1 VIREKETAAD
11 VHAEIMRRASYL
23 DCCAHH
29 EVLKGGS
36 MVGIDFGKPLFTREE
51 IQRKIQELGSRIS
64 TEYTEKDLLVVGV
77 LKGALFFMSDLLRSL
92 RISVRMDFIHCT
104 SSASKGSSPVT
115 MLADMKEDIR
125 GKDVLLVED
134 IMDSGVTIA
143 YLKNMLLD
151 RGPASLKVCVLL
163 DKPDRRKVQI
173 EADYAGFRIPN
184 KYVVGYGLDYK
195 DRYRN
200 LPYIAVM
207 PHDEREGT

>member
-1 VIREKETAAD
+1 
-11 VHAEIMRRASYL
+11 
-23 DCCAHH
+23 
-29 EVLKGGS
+29 

-64 TEYTEKDLLVVGV
+64 TEYAEKDLIVVGV
-77 LKGALFFMSDLLRSL
+77 LKGALFFVSDLLRSL

-104 SSASKGSSPVT
+104 SSSSKDGSPVK
-115 MLADMKEDIR
+115 MLADMQEDIR
-125 GKDVLLVED
+125 GKHILLVED
-134 IMDSGVTIA
+134 IMDSGVTVS
-143 YLKNMLLD
+143 YLKKMLQD

-184 KYVVGYGLDYK
+184 KYVVGYGLDYQE
-195 DRYRN
+195 RYRN

-207 PHDEREGT
+207 PHDERDQR

>member
-1 VIREKETAAD
+1 
-11 VHAEIMRRASYL
+11 
-23 DCCAHH
+23 
-29 EVLKGGS
+29 

-64 TEYTEKDLLVVGV
+64 TEYAEKDLLVVGV

-134 IMDSGVTIA
+134 IMDSGVTIDH
-143 YLKNMLLD
+143 LKKMLLE

-200 LPYIAVM
+200 LPYIAVL
-207 PHDEREGT
+207 PHDEREGTRG

>member
-1 VIREKETAAD
+1 
-11 VHAEIMRRASYL
+11 
-23 DCCAHH
+23 
-29 EVLKGGS
+29 

-64 TEYTEKDLLVVGV
+64 TEYAEKDLLVVGV

-134 IMDSGVTIA
+134 IMDSGVTID
-143 YLKNMLLD
+143 YLKKMLLD

-184 KYVVGYGLDYK
+184 KYVVGYGLDYQ

-200 LPYIAVM
+200 LPYIAALKDI
-207 PHDEREGT
+207 PK

>member
-1 VIREKETAAD
+1 
-11 VHAEIMRRASYL
+11 
-23 DCCAHH
+23 
-29 EVLKGGS
+29 

-64 TEYTEKDLLVVGV
+64 TEYSEKDLLVVGV

-134 IMDSGVTIA
+134 IMDSGVTID
-143 YLKNMLLD
+143 YLKKMLLD

-200 LPYIAVM
+200 LPYIAVL
-207 PHDEREGT
+207 PLDEREGT

>member
-1 VIREKETAAD
+1 
-11 VHAEIMRRASYL
+11 
-23 DCCAHH
+23 
-29 EVLKGGS
+29 

-64 TEYTEKDLLVVGV
+64 TEYAERDLLVVGV

-134 IMDSGVTIA
+134 IIDSGVTID
-143 YLKNMLLD
+143 YLKKMLLD

-184 KYVVGYGLDYK
+184 KYVVGYGLDYQ

-200 LPYIAVM
+200 LPYIAVL
-207 PHDEREGT
+207 PHEERDGTPG

>member
-1 VIREKETAAD
+1 
-11 VHAEIMRRASYL
+11 
-23 DCCAHH
+23 
-29 EVLKGGS
+29 

-64 TEYTEKDLLVVGV
+64 TEYAEKDLLVVGV

-104 SSASKGSSPVT
+104 SSSSKGGSPVT

-125 GKDVLLVED
+125 GKHVLLVED
-134 IMDSGVTIA
+134 IMDSGVTVDHI
-143 YLKNMLLD
+143 KKMLLD
-151 RGPASLKVCVLL
+151 RGPESLKVCVLL

-207 PHDEREGT
+207 PHDEREQR

>member
-1 VIREKETAAD
+1 
-11 VHAEIMRRASYL
+11 
-23 DCCAHH
+23 
-29 EVLKGGS
+29 

-64 TEYTEKDLLVVGV
+64 TEYSEKDLIAVGV

-104 SSASKGSSPVT
+104 SSATKGTDGHPVR
-115 MLADMKEDIR
+115 MLCDMKEDIR
-125 GKDVLLVED
+125 GKHVLLIED
-134 IMDSGVTIA
+134 IMDSGVTID
-143 YLKNMLLD
+143 YLKKMLQD

-184 KYVVGYGLDYK
+184 KYVVGYGLDFK

-207 PHDEREGT
+207 PHDEREERQ

>member
-1 VIREKETAAD
+1 
-11 VHAEIMRRASYL
+11 
-23 DCCAHH
+23 
-29 EVLKGGS
+29 

-64 TEYTEKDLLVVGV
+64 TEYAEKDLLVVGV

-134 IMDSGVTIA
+134 IMDSGVTID
-143 YLKNMLLD
+143 YLKKMLLD

-200 LPYIAVM
+200 LPYIAVL
-207 PHDEREGT
+207 PHDEREGTGA

>member
-1 VIREKETAAD
+1 
-11 VHAEIMRRASYL
+11 
-23 DCCAHH
+23 
-29 EVLKGGS
+29 

-51 IQRKIQELGSRIS
+51 IQRKIQEIGLLIS
-64 TEYTEKDLLVVGV
+64 TDYADKDLIAVGV

-104 SSASKGSSPVT
+104 SSATKGQDGNPVR
-115 MLADMKEDIR
+115 MLCDMKEEIK
-125 GKDVLLVED
+125 GKHVLLIED
-134 IMDSGVTIA
+134 IMDSGVTID
-143 YLKNMLLD
+143 YLKKMLLE

-163 DKPDRRKVQI
+163 DKTGRRQVPI

-200 LPYIAVM
+200 LPYIAVL
-207 PHDEREGT
+207 PVEERQVQ

>member
-1 VIREKETAAD
+1 
-11 VHAEIMRRASYL
+11 
-23 DCCAHH
+23 
-29 EVLKGGS
+29 

-64 TEYTEKDLLVVGV
+64 TEYAEKDLLVVGV

-115 MLADMKEDIR
+115 MLADMQEDIR

-134 IMDSGVTIA
+134 IMDSGVTIDH
-143 YLKNMLLD
+143 LKKMLLD

-184 KYVVGYGLDYK
+184 KYVVGYGLDYQ

-200 LPYIAVM
+200 LPYIAVL
-207 PHDEREGT
+207 PHDEREVTGG

>member
-1 VIREKETAAD
+1 
-11 VHAEIMRRASYL
+11 
-23 DCCAHH
+23 
-29 EVLKGGS
+29 

-64 TEYTEKDLLVVGV
+64 TDYADKDVLVVGV

-104 SSASKGSSPVT
+104 SSATKSKGGSPVQ
-115 MLADMKEDIR
+115 MMCDVKENIE
-125 GKDVLLVED
+125 GKHVLLIED
-134 IMDSGVTIA
+134 IMDSGVTID
-143 YLKNMLLD
+143 YLKKMLLE

-163 DKPDRRKVQI
+163 DKTERRMVPI

-200 LPYIAVM
+200 LPYIAVL
-207 PHDEREGT
+207 PVEERQTS

>member
-1 VIREKETAAD
+1 
-11 VHAEIMRRASYL
+11 
-23 DCCAHH
+23 
-29 EVLKGGS
+29 

-64 TEYTEKDLLVVGV
+64 TEYAEKDLLVVGV

-104 SSASKGSSPVT
+104 SSSSKGGCPVT

-125 GKDVLLVED
+125 GKHVLLVED
-134 IMDSGVTIA
+134 IMDSGVTID
-143 YLKNMLLD
+143 YLKKMLQE
-151 RGPASLKVCVLL
+151 RGPQSLKVCVLL

-207 PHDEREGT
+207 PHDEREERQG

>member
-1 VIREKETAAD
+1 
-11 VHAEIMRRASYL
+11 
-23 DCCAHH
+23 
-29 EVLKGGS
+29 

-64 TEYTEKDLLVVGV
+64 TEYAEKDLLVVGV

-134 IMDSGVTIA
+134 IMDSGVTID
-143 YLKNMLLD
+143 YLKKMLLD

-184 KYVVGYGLDYK
+184 KYVVGYGLDYQ

-200 LPYIAVM
+200 LPYIAVL
-207 PHDEREGT
+207 PHEEREGTRG